1 MEVRAP
7 KRRLVDILASFQ
19 QGRLAKAVKLMLT
32 NAHHCHVRTAAA
44 AHSQVS
50 VRLRLV
56 WTVFAVLCRWFRVQD
71 LASHGKALDLGA
83 LCAIV
88 LLAMK
93 VWIVPLT

>member
-7 KRRLVDILASFQ
+7 KRRLVDILASAQ
-19 QGRLAKAVKLMLT
+19 QGQLAKAVKLMLT
-32 NAHHCHVRTAAA
+32 SAHHCRARTVAT

-56 WTVFAVLCRWFRVQD
+56 WTVFAVLCRWFHVQD
-71 LASHGKALDLGA
+71 PASHGKVLDLGA